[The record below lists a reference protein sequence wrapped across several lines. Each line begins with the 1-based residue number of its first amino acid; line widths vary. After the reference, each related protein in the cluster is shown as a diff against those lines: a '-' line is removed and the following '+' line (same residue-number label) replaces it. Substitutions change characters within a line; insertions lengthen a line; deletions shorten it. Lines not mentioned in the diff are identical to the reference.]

1 MARPGRHEV
10 YTTHI
15 EPHLEDIP
23 KWYKTYTVRQIA
35 KKLGISKT
43 TLYKYAEEYP
53 ELQAALD
60 AGKDGFVEDL
70 KSAIKKR
77 ALGYSYT
84 ETSTKVTTEIIDGM
98 EIPTERITTKTKKH
112 VPPDLGSIH
121 LLLKNLDP
129 DWHDA
134 DQITIKHRER
144 ELDIKEK
151 RAEAEIWTAE
161 PEDENAG

>member
-1 MARPGRHEV
+1 MSQPGRPEV
-10 YTTHI
+10 YSTHI
-15 EPHLEDIP
+15 APHLGEIP
-23 KWYKTYTVRQIA
+23 KWYKTMNVRQIA

-43 TLYKYAEEYP
+43 TLYEYAKEYP
-53 ELQAALD
+53 ELQAALTD
-60 AGKDGFVEDL
+60 GKEQFTEDL

-84 ETSTKVTTEIIDGM
+84 ETTTKETKEYIDGMAITTEIV
-98 EIPTERITTKTKKH
+98 TTKVKKH
-112 VPPDLGSIH
+112 VPPDLGSAH

-134 DQITIKHRER
+134 DKITIKQRER
-144 ELDIKEK
+144 ELGIKEK

-161 PEDENAG
+161 PGDENAV